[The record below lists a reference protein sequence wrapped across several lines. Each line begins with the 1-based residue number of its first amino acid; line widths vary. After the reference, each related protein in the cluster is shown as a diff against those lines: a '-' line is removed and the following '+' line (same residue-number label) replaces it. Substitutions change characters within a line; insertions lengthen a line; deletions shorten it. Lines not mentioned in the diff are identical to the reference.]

1 VRSPCVL
8 RPNGLFSIVLTVML
22 DVMLDENLDMIVFV

>member
-8 RPNGLFSIVLTVML
+8 RPNDLFSTVLNV
-22 DVMLDENLDMIVFV
+22 VLDENLDVIVFV